1 MNCSQRK
8 KRIATKFKSKGI
20 KKDKYLYEHSQT
32 QDEIQKLNKKVELL
46 WGREENLQG
55 TGKKSIEER
64 KTKKNIEALNKEIK
78 VKNTKENE
86 EEYHSLSDNLIL
98 KCNELHIIV
107 EKKLGEF
114 AKEKESNKF
123 FKLEIAKFS
132 QEIQKKNYISLI
144 YSYRWKE

>member
-1 MNCSQRK
+1 
-8 KRIATKFKSKGI
+8 
-20 KKDKYLYEHSQT
+20 
-32 QDEIQKLNKKVELL
+32 LNKKVELP
-46 WGREENLQG
+46 WGREENLHG
-55 TGKKSIEER
+55 TWKKAIEER

-114 AKEKESNKF
+114 AEEKESNKF
-123 FKLEIAKFS
+123 IKLEIAKFS
-132 QEIQKKNYISLI
+132 QEIKKKNYL
-144 YSYRWKE
+144 